1 MYPAP
6 CPCSAPQPLGALTV
20 PYAQKLAMIGLVGI
34 AAGAA
39 VSKKYEWAAPGA
51 ILGGVLALGLGYAV
65 LQKA

>member
-1 MYPAP
+1 M
-6 CPCSAPQPLGALTV
+6 GAVTL
-20 PYAQKLAMIGLVGI
+20 PYAQKLAIVGLVGL

-39 VSKKYEWAAPGA
+39 VSQKKYEWAAPGA